1 MNKFWF
7 VIVGI
12 AVLAG
17 VVYYFGFHTY
27 FIKTEVHEVLP
38 VSQTSSVRGPARD
51 GAASPENIGGATSN
65 GMSIFA
71 VGSFGEID
79 IIHKGSGQ
87 AKLIEIDGKTFLR
100 LENFSVTSG
109 PDLYVYLSNSTKP
122 THNIKDLGD
131 YADLGRLKATSGDQN
146 YDVPVGVKGYRT
158 AVIWCKQFGVLF
170 SFAVME

>member
-1 MNKFWF
+1 MKKLWF
-7 VIVGI
+7 VVIGVAVVAGGI
-12 AVLAG
+12 
-17 VVYYFGFHTY
+17 YYLGLYTY
-27 FIKTEVHEVLP
+27 FIKTEIHEELP
-38 VSQTSSVRGPARD
+38 MSSMPAPGTTASQMKTLA
-51 GAASPENIGGATSN
+51 I
-65 GMSIFA
+65 
-71 VGSFGEID
+71 GSFGEID
-79 IIHKGSGQ
+79 LIHKGSGR

-146 YDVPVGVKGYRT
+146 YDVLPGIEGYRT